1 MLIIYAVHNTGP
13 ERKKKERRMEGGRW
27 RERGGGEGGKG
38 KKGEKEKERKT

>member
-27 RERGGGEGGKG
+27 RERWGGRKG